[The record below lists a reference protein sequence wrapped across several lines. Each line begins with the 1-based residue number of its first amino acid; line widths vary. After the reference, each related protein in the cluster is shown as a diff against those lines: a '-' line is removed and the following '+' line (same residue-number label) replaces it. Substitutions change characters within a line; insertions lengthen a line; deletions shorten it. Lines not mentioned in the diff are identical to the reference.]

1 MSKCKVC
8 GYRLGDG
15 VKKCPMCGAV
25 AGSTV
30 AGNIKPDVNLQK
42 SFCPSCGKEVLGEH
56 RYCPSCGADLKN
68 AGKATVA
75 HAQDSTQ
82 SQQVKPKVQT
92 APETKSSSQ
101 VRQNF
106 QSEYQKTQK
115 STQQNSQHSESPVFQ
130 QAQQNVA
137 VQKDKAKPNKTAFVI
152 LSAVTVITVIFG
164 TILWRLSRDESLFSV
179 IFTLLVIGA
188 IDIGFHYLNCLS
200 DDSSKGKIIS
210 DSIWTAFCFAI
221 IFGCFLYRVVL

>member
-82 SQQVKPKVQT
+82 SQQVNQKCKQHQRQ
-92 APETKSSSQ
+92 KSSSQ
-101 VRQNF
+101 VLQNV

-115 STQQNSQHSESPVFQ
+115 STQQNSQHSERQVFQ

-152 LSAVTVITVIFG
+152 LSVVTVIFVIHNAIWQLSKGESLFYVIFG
-164 TILWRLSRDESLFSV
+164 NLIFVPLLIGTHYIFS
-179 IFTLLVIGA
+179 
-188 IDIGFHYLNCLS
+188 
-200 DDSSKGKIIS
+200 SSKGLIIF
-210 DSIWTAFCFAI
+210 DSIGTALFLAI
-221 IFGCFLYRVVL
+221 ELFVDFSQ

>member
-1 MSKCKVC
+1 MKCKVC
-8 GYRLGDG
+8 GFRLGNDMR
-15 VKKCPMCGAV
+15 KCPMCGAE

-42 SFCPSCGKEVLGEH
+42 SFCPSCEKEVLGEH
-56 RYCPSCGADLKN
+56 RYCPSCGADLMN
-68 AGKATVA
+68 AGKATTT
-75 HAQDSTQ
+75 HAQDSSQ
-82 SQQVKPKVQT
+82 SQHVKPKVQT

-106 QSEYQKTQK
+106 EPEYQKTQK

-152 LSAVTVITVIFG
+152 LSVVTVIFVIHNA
-164 TILWRLSRDESLFSV
+164 IWQLSKGESLFNV
-179 IFTLLVIGA
+179 IFTALFLVPLLIGA
-188 IDIGFHYLNCLS
+188 HYIFS
-200 DDSSKGKIIS
+200 SSKVLIIF
-210 DSIWTAFCFAI
+210 DSIVTALFSAI
-221 IFGCFLYRVVL
+221 EFGVFF

>member
-1 MSKCKVC
+1 MKCKVC
-8 GYRLGDG
+8 GFRLGNDMR
-15 VKKCPMCGAV
+15 KCPMCGAE

-42 SFCPSCGKEVLGEH
+42 SFCPSCRKEVLGEH

-68 AGKATVA
+68 AGKATEA

-115 STQQNSQHSESPVFQ
+115 STQQNSQHSENQVFQ

-152 LSAVTVITVIFG
+152 LSVVTVIFVIHNA
-164 TILWRLSRDESLFSV
+164 IWQLSKGESLFNV
-179 IFTLLVIGA
+179 IFTALFSVPLLIGT
-188 IDIGFHYLNCLS
+188 HYIFS
-200 DDSSKGKIIS
+200 SSKVLIIF
-210 DSIWTAFCFAI
+210 DSIVTALFSAI
-221 IFGCFLYRVVL
+221 EFGVFF

>member
-1 MSKCKVC
+1 MKCKVC
-8 GYRLGDG
+8 GFRLGNDMR
-15 VKKCPMCGAV
+15 KCPMCGAE

-68 AGKATVA
+68 AGKTTTA

-82 SQQVKPKVQT
+82 SQHVKPKLQN

-106 QSEYQKTQK
+106 EPEYQKTQK
-115 STQQNSQHSESPVFQ
+115 STQQNSQHSESQVFQ
-130 QAQQNVA
+130 QAQQSVA
-137 VQKDKAKPNKTAFVI
+137 EQKDKAKPNKTAFGI
-152 LSAVTVITVIFG
+152 LSAVTVILMIFNAITGLSMGESLSYAIFSQLGGGAMLMGIHCVFCLSIPSKG
-164 TILWRLSRDESLFSV
+164 TI
-179 IFTLLVIGA
+179 IA
-188 IDIGFHYLNCLS
+188 
-200 DDSSKGKIIS
+200 
-210 DSIWTAFCFAI
+210 DSIWTALWFAI